1 MRPLSKD
8 LQEFIRLLEAE
19 SVEYV
24 IVGAWAVAFHGRPR
38 YTGDFDVFLNRDPA
52 NADRM
57 MRVIQ
62 AFGFGSTGLTRD
74 DFLRENYVIQLGVEP
89 NRIDLLTGISG
100 VAFADAWNRRVQGKI
115 AELGVPFIDRDLLI
129 ENKRAANRAKDLGD
143 IRLLE
148 ETRPRSRPDEDKKS

>member
-8 LQEFIRLLEAE
+8 LQEFIRLLNSERI
-19 SVEYV
+19 EYL

-38 YTGDFDVFLNRDPA
+38 YTGDLDIFLRRDAA

-57 MRVIQ
+57 VRVIQ
-62 AFGFGSTGLTRD
+62 AFGFGATGIARE
-74 DFLRENYVIQLGVEP
+74 DFLRENYVIQLGIEP

-100 VAFADAWNRRVQGKI
+100 VEFEIAWQRGVRGRIADVEVQ
-115 AELGVPFIDRDLLI
+115 FIDRDMLLQ
-129 ENKRAANRAKDLGD
+129 NKRAADRDKDLGD

-148 ETRPRSRPDEDKKS
+148 RTRPRPPTE

>member
-8 LQEFIRLLEAE
+8 LQEFIRLLHAE

-24 IVGAWAVAFHGRPR
+24 IVGAWSLAFHGRPR
-38 YTGDFDVFLNRDPA
+38 YTGDLDVFLRRDPA

-57 MRVIQ
+57 MRVIDR
-62 AFGFGSTGLTRD
+62 FGFGATGIMRG
-74 DFLRENYVIQLGVEP
+74 DFLKENYVVQLGVEP

-100 VAFADAWNRRVQGKI
+100 VEFEQAWRARQKGNVAGL
-115 AELGVPFIDRDLLI
+115 EVWFLSRDLLI
-129 ENKRAANRAKDLGD
+129 QNKRAANRDKDLGD

-148 ETRPRSRPDEDKKS
+148 QTRPEPDGGQ